1 MKLLT
6 GLFPFSKGVKVN
18 KKQLEAILVG
28 NKEIDAWL
36 PLLTKVLPKYDI
48 NTKERIA
55 GFLSQCAHES
65 SHFTRLVEN
74 LNYSEKLLLQVFPK
88 YFKGGEEKL
97 YGSKPGIRANTVAI
111 ANIVYANRM
120 GNGNTAS
127 GDGWRYRGRGLIQL
141 TGKNNYVMFAKA
153 IGKTLAE
160 TVEYVQTKEGA
171 LESACWFWK
180 TRGLNAAADKKDVEL
195 MTKLINGGRNGI
207 ESRKQYFTH
216 AMQVLNNG

>member
-88 YFKGGEEKL
+88 YFKNGAEQL
-97 YGSKPGIRANTVAI
+97 YGRKPEAI
-111 ANIVYANRM
+111 ANVVYANRM

-153 IGKTLAE
+153 IGKTLAD

>member
-1 MKLLT
+1 MKFLA

-36 PLLTKVLPKYDI
+36 PLLTKVLPKYEI

-65 SHFTRLVEN
+65 SHFTRLEEN
-74 LNYSEKLLLQVFPK
+74 LNYSSQRLLQVFPK
-88 YFKGGEEKL
+88 YFKNGAEVL
-97 YGSKPGIRANTVAI
+97 YNRKPEAI

-120 GNGNTAS
+120 GNGNTSS

-141 TGKNNYVMFAKA
+141 TGKDNYAMFAKE
-153 IGKTLAE
+153 IGKTLE
-160 TVEYVQTKEGA
+160 QTVEYLQTKEGA

-180 TRGLNAAADKKDVEL
+180 TRGLNSAADKKDVEL
-195 MTKLINGGRNGI
+195 MTKLINGGKNGI
-207 ESRKQYFTH
+207 ETRKQYFTH